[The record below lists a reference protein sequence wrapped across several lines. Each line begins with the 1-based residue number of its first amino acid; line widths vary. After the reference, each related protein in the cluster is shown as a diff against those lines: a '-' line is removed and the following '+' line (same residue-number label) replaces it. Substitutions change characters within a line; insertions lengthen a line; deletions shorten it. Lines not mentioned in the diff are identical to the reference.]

1 MLERQSSQDMY
12 PQFEDAVAK
21 QQGSRYLITLDVGIG
36 DAVAIGLSAVGQIIT
51 NDPAAYGNIDVLCNR
66 LQGEIFAY
74 DPRINNILATDI
86 TFFPSLEPATWLK
99 TIFLDHERALMVHL
113 LRERHYKAVFP
124 SIVAPGLYLG
134 LHSHIML
141 PDILKLMKDLLV
153 QHHPT
158 DGAGRM
164 GRRDPIDHHPHPHPV
179 RETGNRGGD
188 PSLRTFT
195 RQMVN
200 RSFGEKI
207 PDAALEEEEVL
218 LYLGPEQVRKAMQT
232 AVKIKQEANVGNAD
246 SRLLV
251 VAPDSATVVT
261 RPPTD
266 LLAAAL
272 SEALEECHNLIVC
285 ILPSYTDTAASENL
299 RSSLARHFDERVF
312 LLPAKPGATLL
323 EMAAF
328 LDQADIFVSGDTGVM
343 HLAAATKR
351 LKPGSNAQFRPRNA
365 IKIITL
371 YGGTN
376 PAYYGYCHRATIVG
390 SGRKEQ
396 RAFRPGF
403 SKEAYNMRGRNL
415 FDHIAPREVTEA
427 ILNYVSLL

>member
-1 MLERQSSQDMY
+1 MY
-12 PQFEDAVAK
+12 PQIEDAVTK
-21 QQGSRYLITLDVGIG
+21 QQGPRYLITLDVGIG
-36 DAVAIGLSAVGQIIT
+36 DAVAIGLSAVDQIIR

-74 DPRINNILATDI
+74 DPRINNILVTDI
-86 TFFPSLEPATWLK
+86 TFFPSPKPTTWLK
-99 TIFLDHERALMVHL
+99 TIFLDHERASMVHL

-134 LHSHIML
+134 LHSRIML
-141 PDILKLMKDLLV
+141 PNILKLMKDLLI
-153 QHHPT
+153 QHHPV
-158 DGAGRM
+158 DGAGPM
-164 GRRDPIDHHPHPHPV
+164 ERRDPMDRHPHPV
-179 RETGNRGGD
+179 RGTGNRGTGNRGGG
-188 PSLRTFT
+188 PSLRTFA

-251 VAPDSATVVT
+251 VAPDSATAVT
-261 RPPTD
+261 RPPTN

-272 SEALEECHNLIVC
+272 SKALEECHNLIVC
-285 ILPSYTDTAASENL
+285 ILPSYTDTAAAENL
-299 RSSLARHFDERVF
+299 RSSLAPHFDRRVF
-312 LLPAKPGATLL
+312 LLPVKPGATLL
-323 EMAAF
+323 ETAAF

-343 HLAAATKR
+343 HLAATTKM
-351 LKPGSNAQFRPRNA
+351 LKSGSNAQFRPRNA
-365 IKIITL
+365 VKIITL
-371 YGGTN
+371 FGGTN
-376 PAYYGYCHRATIVG
+376 PGYYGYRQRATIVG

-396 RAFRPGF
+396 KAFRPGF
-403 SKEAYNMRGRNL
+403 SKEAYNARGRNL
-415 FDHIAPREVTEA
+415 FDHNSPQEVTAA
-427 ILNYVSLL
+427 ILNQVSLLIS

>member
-1 MLERQSSQDMY
+1 MLERQSSQDIH
-12 PQFEDAVAK
+12 PQIGDAVAK
-21 QQGSRYLITLDVGIG
+21 QRGSRYLITLDVGIG
-36 DAVAIGLSAVGQIIT
+36 DAVAIGLSAVDQIIT

-74 DPRINNILATDI
+74 DPRINNILATNI

-99 TIFLDHERALMVHL
+99 TIFLDHERASMVHL

-141 PDILKLMKDLLV
+141 PNILKLMKDLLI
-153 QHHPT
+153 QHHPV

-164 GRRDPIDHHPHPHPV
+164 GRRDPIDRHPHPV
-179 RETGNRGGD
+179 GGTGNRGGG

-207 PDAALEEEEVL
+207 PDAAFEEEEVL

-232 AVKIKQEANVGNAD
+232 AAMIKQEANVGNAD

-251 VAPDSATVVT
+251 VAPDSASAVT

-272 SEALEECHNLIVC
+272 SKALEECHNLIVC

-299 RSSLARHFDERVF
+299 RSSLAPHFDRRVF
-312 LLPAKPGATLL
+312 LLPVKPGATLL
-323 EMAAF
+323 ETAAF

-351 LKPGSNAQFRPRNA
+351 LKLGSNAQFRPRNA
-365 IKIITL
+365 VKIITL
-371 YGGTN
+371 FGGTN
-376 PAYYGYCHRATIVG
+376 PDYYGYRQRATIVG

-396 RAFRPGF
+396 KAFRPGF
-403 SKEAYNMRGRNL
+403 SKEAYNTRGRNL
-415 FDHIAPREVTEA
+415 FDHIAPREVTAA
-427 ILNYVSLL
+427 ILNQVSLL

>member
-1 MLERQSSQDMY
+1 MLERQSSQDMH
-12 PQFEDAVAK
+12 PQFEEALAK
-21 QQGSRYLITLDVGIG
+21 QQDSRYLITLDVGIG
-36 DAVAIGLSAVGQIIT
+36 DAVAVGLSAVDQIIR
-51 NDPAAYGNIDVLCNR
+51 NDPAAYGNIDVLCNK

-74 DPRINNILATDI
+74 DPRINNILVTDMA
-86 TFFPSLEPATWLK
+86 FFPSLEPRTWLR
-99 TIFLDHERALMVHL
+99 TIFLDHKRASMVHL

-141 PDILKLMKDLLV
+141 PDILKLMKDLLI
-153 QHHPT
+153 QHYPV
-158 DGAGRM
+158 DEAERM
-164 GRRDPIDHHPHPHPV
+164 GRRDLIDRHPV
-179 RETGNRGGD
+179 RGTGNRGGS
-188 PSLRTFT
+188 PSLRTLV

-218 LYLGPEQVRKAMQT
+218 LYLGPEHLRKAMRM
-232 AVKIKQEANVGNAD
+232 AVKIKQEANVGDVD
-246 SRLLV
+246 SRLLM
-251 VAPDSATVVT
+251 VAPDSATDVT
-261 RPPTD
+261 RPPTE

-299 RSSLARHFDERVF
+299 RSSLTRHFDERVF
-312 LLPAKPGATLL
+312 LLPVKPRATLL
-323 EMAAF
+323 ETAAF

-351 LKPGSNAQFRPRNA
+351 LKPDFNAQFRPRNA
-365 IKIITL
+365 VKIITL
-371 YGGTN
+371 FGGTN
-376 PAYYGYCHRATIVG
+376 PAYYGYRHRATIIG

-396 RAFRPGF
+396 SAFRPGF
-403 SKEAYNMRGRNL
+403 SKEAYNTRGRNL
-415 FDHIAPREVTEA
+415 FDHIDPREVTEA
-427 ILNYVSLL
+427 ILKQVSLF